1 MGLVERPY
9 QLTEVFM
16 NNLVVIKGG
25 GDLATGIAH
34 RLRKSG
40 IYVVI
45 TELAQPTVIRRS
57 IAFAQAVFTGEAA
70 VEGITGR
77 LVKADEIWQTL
88 AQGII
93 PVVIDPEGE
102 CIDRLRPWGV
112 VDAIIAKTNTGTDEA
127 DAPVVI
133 GVGPGF
139 TAGLDVHAVVETARG
154 HDLGR
159 VYYEGAAQADTGIPG
174 NIGGYTIERLIKA
187 PVDGIFKGL
196 KTIGDTVKAGE
207 PVAEVNEMVV
217 SAAIDG
223 VLRGLLH
230 DGLPVYQGMKI
241 GDIDPR
247 CRQEHCF
254 TISDKARAIG
264 GGVLEALL
272 CLKGERLHDRI

>member
-1 MGLVERPY
+1 
-9 QLTEVFM
+9 M

-57 IAFAQAVFTGEAA
+57 IAQAVFTGEAA

-93 PVVIDPEGE
+93 PVVIDPEGK

-112 VDAIIAKTNTGTDEA
+112 VDAIIAKINTGTAEA

-154 HDLGR
+154 HNLGR

-174 NIGGYTIERLIKA
+174 NICGYTIERLIKA
-187 PVDGIFKGL
+187 PI
-196 KTIGDTVKAGE
+196 
-207 PVAEVNEMVV
+207 
-217 SAAIDG
+217 
-223 VLRGLLH
+223 
-230 DGLPVYQGMKI
+230 
-241 GDIDPR
+241 
-247 CRQEHCF
+247 
-254 TISDKARAIG
+254 
-264 GGVLEALL
+264 
-272 CLKGERLHDRI
+272 